1 MIGFIKWVRSNG
13 LDWLFDLLLVAN
25 LLFMAVVIACLVLA
39 TKGALLLVIPVALV
53 ALWADY
59 KIQGPRE

>member
-25 LLFMAVVIACLVLA
+25 LLSMAVVVACLVLA
-39 TKGALLLVIPVALV
+39 TKGALLLVIPVALA
-53 ALWADY
+53 ALWVDY
-59 KIQGPRE
+59 RGRGE